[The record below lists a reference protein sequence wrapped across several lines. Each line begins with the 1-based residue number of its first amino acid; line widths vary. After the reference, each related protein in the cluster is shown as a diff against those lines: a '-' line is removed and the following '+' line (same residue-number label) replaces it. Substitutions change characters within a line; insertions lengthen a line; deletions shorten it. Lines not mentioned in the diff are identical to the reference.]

1 MILLT
6 STEFFLPRKIPILWG
21 NAPIPHFEMK
31 GKVMRKRRIKKN
43 FWFDE
48 DEDNTLKNL
57 SSLSGKTEVQ
67 VIRKLI
73 KGTTIKEKP
82 PQEFYE
88 TMKEFLQFRKE
99 IKTIKDLSKYTKQLD
114 TKRVAKTLKGIDEL
128 RMRIAEKYLK

>member
-1 MILLT
+1 
-6 STEFFLPRKIPILWG
+6 
-21 NAPIPHFEMK
+21 
-31 GKVMRKRRIKKN
+31 MRKRRIKKN

-57 SSLSGKTEVQ
+57 SNLSGKTEVQ

-88 TMKEFLQFRKE
+88 TMKELLQLRKE
-99 IKTIKDLSKYTKQLD
+99 IKTIKDLSKYTRELD
-114 TKRVAKTLKGIDEL
+114 TKRVDKTLKGIDEL

>member
-1 MILLT
+1 
-6 STEFFLPRKIPILWG
+6 
-21 NAPIPHFEMK
+21 
-31 GKVMRKRRIKKN
+31 MRKRRIKKN

-57 SSLSGKTEVQ
+57 SNLSGKTEVQ

-88 TMKEFLQFRKE
+88 TMKELLQLRKE
-99 IKTIKDLSKYTKQLD
+99 IKTIKDLSRYTKQLD
-114 TKRVAKTLKGIDEL
+114 TKRVDKTLKGIDEL

>member
-1 MILLT
+1 
-6 STEFFLPRKIPILWG
+6 
-21 NAPIPHFEMK
+21 
-31 GKVMRKRRIKKN
+31 MRKRRIKKN

-57 SSLSGKTEVQ
+57 SNLSGKTEVQ

-88 TMKEFLQFRKE
+88 TMKELLQLRKE

-114 TKRVAKTLKGIDEL
+114 TKRVYKTLKGIDEL

>member
-1 MILLT
+1 
-6 STEFFLPRKIPILWG
+6 
-21 NAPIPHFEMK
+21 
-31 GKVMRKRRIKKN
+31 MRKRRIKKN

-57 SSLSGKTEVQ
+57 SNLSGKTEVQ

-88 TMKEFLQFRKE
+88 TMKELLQFRKE
-99 IKTIKDLSKYTKQLD
+99 IKTIKDLSKFTRELD
-114 TKRVAKTLKGIDEL
+114 TKRVDKMLKGIDEL

>member
-1 MILLT
+1 
-6 STEFFLPRKIPILWG
+6 
-21 NAPIPHFEMK
+21 
-31 GKVMRKRRIKKN
+31 MRKRRIKKN

-57 SSLSGKTEVQ
+57 SNLSGKTEVQ

-88 TMKEFLQFRKE
+88 TMKELLQFRKE
-99 IKTIKDLSKYTKQLD
+99 LKTIKDLTKYTRELD
-114 TKRVAKTLKGIDEL
+114 TKRVDKTLKGIDEL

>member
-1 MILLT
+1 
-6 STEFFLPRKIPILWG
+6 
-21 NAPIPHFEMK
+21 
-31 GKVMRKRRIKKN
+31 MRKRRIKKN

-57 SSLSGKTEVQ
+57 SNLSGKTEVQ

-88 TMKEFLQFRKE
+88 TMKELLQLRKE
-99 IKTIKDLSKYTKQLD
+99 IKIIKDLSKYTKQLD
-114 TKRVAKTLKGIDEL
+114 TKRVDKTLKGIDEL

>member
-1 MILLT
+1 
-6 STEFFLPRKIPILWG
+6 
-21 NAPIPHFEMK
+21 
-31 GKVMRKRRIKKN
+31 MRKRRIKKN

-57 SSLSGKTEVQ
+57 SNLSGKTEVQ

-88 TMKEFLQFRKE
+88 TMKELLQLRKE
-99 IKTIKDLSKYTKQLD
+99 IKTIKDLSKYTRELD
-114 TKRVAKTLKGIDEL
+114 TKRVDKTLKSIDEL

>member
-1 MILLT
+1 
-6 STEFFLPRKIPILWG
+6 
-21 NAPIPHFEMK
+21 
-31 GKVMRKRRIKKN
+31 MRKRRIKKN

-57 SSLSGKTEVQ
+57 SNLSGKTEVQ

-88 TMKEFLQFRKE
+88 TMKELLQFRKE
-99 IKTIKDLSKYTKQLD
+99 IKSIKDLSRYTRELD
-114 TKRVAKTLKGIDEL
+114 TKKVDTTLKGIDEI
-128 RMRIAEKYLK
+128 RIRITEKYLK

>member
-1 MILLT
+1 
-6 STEFFLPRKIPILWG
+6 
-21 NAPIPHFEMK
+21 
-31 GKVMRKRRIKKN
+31 MRKRRIKKN

-57 SSLSGKTEVQ
+57 SNLSGKTEVQ

-88 TMKEFLQFRKE
+88 TMKELLQFRKE
-99 IKTIKDLSKYTKQLD
+99 IKTIKDLSKYTRELD
-114 TKRVAKTLKGIDEL
+114 TKRVDKTLKGIDEL

>member
-1 MILLT
+1 
-6 STEFFLPRKIPILWG
+6 
-21 NAPIPHFEMK
+21 
-31 GKVMRKRRIKKN
+31 MRKRRIKKN

-57 SSLSGKTEVQ
+57 SNLSGKTEVQ

-88 TMKEFLQFRKE
+88 TMKELLHLRKE

-114 TKRVAKTLKGIDEL
+114 TKRVDKTLKGIDEL